1 MIDNILLSRAKAAVL
16 ARDFHLATRLYKNLL
31 KDNPED
37 VSLLIQIGN
46 MYVKSGNDD
55 KALPIFN
62 QILSLES
69 DNLIAMNNLGA
80 IYRRRKEYE
89 SSVEILQKAKS
100 VHGDNS
106 QVEYNLGFTYKIMGE
121 YDKAIQCFEDVI
133 EANPTDVLA
142 YNHIGSIYA
151 QKEQNE
157 NAVQSYLRALKI
169 DPNHPVLHLN
179 LAKSYEKLKKYDEA
193 LVEYENALRTKPGW
207 IEAIDGYADLLMTER
222 KAKDAGALV
231 MQAIRLNPEDAKM
244 HSKLGSIFSK
254 QGNTDGAIDEF
265 SQALGIKADYTPALS
280 GLASSFEKQGNF
292 PAAIQTM
299 ERLESIKPNNAEVLK
314 QFSGILLSADK
325 TDEAKNKIDVLSKIA
340 ADDPHTLNLLGQ
352 YHICKGDFE
361 SAKQCFD
368 KIEKLYPAFKE
379 YLKDGAKR
387 MKQKGVFD
395 EAESLQKQYLAL
407 HPEDPEALSFLA
419 NLYEE
424 QNKVSDAL
432 EFYQRSLDAFGD
444 NIEYLNSVARLKN
457 RIKTESAPVY
467 DSLSDIDGGP
477 SSIQDEQNAGES
489 EDEYFDNEE
498 APAQE
503 ENVNIEDDKDE
514 ANDIESVYEESE
526 EESSLKNLLEDNDKD
541 IFASLQDE
549 TQNETKADTSLDE
562 SSLED
567 ETLVEGKK
575 EDINKDAEEEMQE
588 PHSASE
594 DVTKSIEDV
603 VPLDDI
609 TDFDFSGMH
618 HDLTPDENL
627 AWSLHESE
635 PIEAKGKLDI
645 SGKPDKTIA
654 VVHINK
660 GVSANIAPEWE
671 KAAEEKAKFD
681 YFNDFND
688 IAADDFSEAVDMTPL
703 QQAKSAFKAQ
713 PASQAQTVSQSQ
725 TVSKG
730 QTQSL
735 PQTKAEPQAKD
746 KNSTFTEQPE
756 AVEKLFNKI
765 QDLASFL
772 PEDKKAKFLESKP
785 RLSLDY
791 VISKLHNEE
800 GLFTLAQKK
809 RNELG
814 IADTQRSIAINS
826 ESVKNTLQ
834 CLISLSTNLSDK
846 SLSVALSHE
855 GEKLIAKL

>member
-1 MIDNILLSRAKAAVL
+1 
-16 ARDFHLATRLYKNLL
+16 
-31 KDNPED
+31 
-37 VSLLIQIGN
+37 
-46 MYVKSGNDD
+46 
-55 KALPIFN
+55 
-62 QILSLES
+62 
-69 DNLIAMNNLGA
+69 
-80 IYRRRKEYE
+80 
-89 SSVEILQKAKS
+89 
-100 VHGDNS
+100 
-106 QVEYNLGFTYKIMGE
+106 
-121 YDKAIQCFEDVI
+121 
-133 EANPTDVLA
+133 
-142 YNHIGSIYA
+142 
-151 QKEQNE
+151 
-157 NAVQSYLRALKI
+157 
-169 DPNHPVLHLN
+169 
-179 LAKSYEKLKKYDEA
+179 
-193 LVEYENALRTKPGW
+193 
-207 IEAIDGYADLLMTER
+207 
-222 KAKDAGALV
+222 

-265 SQALGIKADYTPALS
+265 SQALDIKADYTPALS

-368 KIEKLYPAFKE
+368 NIEKLYPAFKE

-387 MKQKGVFD
+387 MKQRGVFD

-444 NIEYLNSVARLKN
+444 NIEYLNSVERLKN

-477 SSIQDEQNAGES
+477 SSIQDEQNKGES

-503 ENVNIEDDKDE
+503 ESEKREDE
-514 ANDIESVYEESE
+514 T
-526 EESSLKNLLEDNDKD
+526 SLKNLLEDNDED

-549 TQNETKADTSLDE
+549 AQNETKADTSQDE
-562 SSLED
+562 ISLED

-713 PASQAQTVSQSQ
+713 PASQAQTVS
-725 TVSKG
+725 KE

-814 IADTQRSIAINS
+814 IVDTQRSIAINS

-846 SLSVALSHE
+846 GLSVALSHE